1 MVVMYNPR
9 QHRSSNA
16 HLKIGDEMKRKNFVC
31 IGALLLLAAGIV
43 SAVGTDAFM
52 GTWKINEAK
61 SKIIAGTTKNS
72 TVVYL
77 MVGDNVNVAID
88 GTDAKG
94 QAYHSDWKGKFDG
107 KDYAL
112 TGDPANDMRSYKVI
126 DDHTLLTASKKGG
139 KEISTA
145 HIVLST
151 DGKTRT
157 VTLSG
162 TDASGAKITSTT
174 VYDKQ

>member
-1 MVVMYNPR
+1 MN
-9 QHRSSNA
+9 
-16 HLKIGDEMKRKNFVC
+16 RKSFVC

-43 SAVGTDAFM
+43 YAAGNAAFL

-61 SKIIAGTTKNS
+61 SKVAAGMAKNS
-72 TVVYL
+72 TVVTTAD
-77 MVGDNVNVAID
+77 GDNMKVAID

-94 QAYHSDWKGKFDG
+94 QAYHSDWTGKFDG

-112 TGDPANDMRSYKVI
+112 TGDPANDMRSYKDV
-126 DDHTLLTASKKGG
+126 DDHTLMTVSKKGG
-139 KEISTA
+139 KEVFSA
-145 HIVLST
+145 RIVVSA

-157 VTLSG
+157 VTASG
-162 TDASGAKITSTT
+162 TDASGAKNTSTT